1 MIMYICNVPFY
12 LLRDDTANF
21 VTIKIWLD
29 IICLSILIA
38 IHTAAIEMIMGEA
51 GVKGSRI
58 PEIMSDAAYA
68 ILTKP
73 SREMTGQF
81 VIDDDILRKE
91 GITDFEPYS
100 NVLGKYSTLV

>member
-1 MIMYICNVPFY
+1 
-12 LLRDDTANF
+12 
-21 VTIKIWLD
+21 
-29 IICLSILIA
+29 
-38 IHTAAIEMIMGEA
+38 MIMGEA

-58 PEIMSDAAYA
+58 PEIMADAAYT

-91 GITDFEPYS
+91 GITNFEPYS
-100 NVLGKYSTLV
+100 SIRGKYSTLI